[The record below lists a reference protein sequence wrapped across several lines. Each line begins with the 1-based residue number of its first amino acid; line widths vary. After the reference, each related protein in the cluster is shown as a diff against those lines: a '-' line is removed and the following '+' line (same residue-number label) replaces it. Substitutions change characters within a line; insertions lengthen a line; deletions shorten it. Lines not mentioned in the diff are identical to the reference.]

1 MESIFNVDDS
11 TRFVGRINQLTP
23 SSQALW
29 GKMNVSQ
36 MLAHC
41 QVPLRIALAE
51 LHIKGG
57 LAGFLFGRIAKK
69 KLVSDQPFKRNLPTF
84 REAKITG
91 VKDFETEKRGL
102 IELIKRFDG
111 GPGILTKEP
120 HGFFGPLTTE
130 EWDKL
135 QVKHLDHH
143 LRQFGV

>member
-1 MESIFNVDDS
+1 
-11 TRFVGRINQLTP
+11 
-23 SSQALW
+23 
-29 GKMNVSQ
+29 

-41 QVPLRIALAE
+41 QVPLRVALDE
-51 LHIKGG
+51 LQIKRG

-69 KLVSDQPFKRNLPTF
+69 KLLSDQPFKPNLPTF

-91 VKDFETEKRGL
+91 VKDFETERQSL
-102 IELIKRFDG
+102 INMIRRFEAG
-111 GPGILTKEP
+111 SGVLTTKA
-120 HGFFGPLTTE
+120 HGFFGPLTVQ